1 MNRCSVDEEE
11 TTKAVFALYQG
22 PAVQSQ
28 INLQSNPGGIIS
40 RLPSAD
46 ALQPDQN
53 QRSFGSHAMPPAGR
67 KKHGLKG
74 ISNAMDKDGPTPMKK
89 NMQSSVRS
97 GSPTYMIRSPVVKN
111 EPGLEHPSKCDL
123 PVEKHKNKQKEKH
136 KVSEHSSDGGI
147 LCKQIF
153 IVLVKFIFLNY
164 IMCCFYKTCK

>member
-11 TTKAVFALYQG
+11 TTKAVFALYQV
-22 PAVQSQ
+22 PAVESQTNLQ
-28 INLQSNPGGIIS
+28 INPCSIMS

-53 QRSFGSHAMPPAGR
+53 QRCFGSHAMPTVGR
-67 KKHGLKG
+67 KKHGLKE

-97 GSPTYMIRSPVVKN
+97 GSLTDVTRSPLVG
-111 EPGLEHPSKCDL
+111 EPGLQHLSEFDL

-147 LCKQIF
+147 LFKQIF
-153 IVLVKFIFLNY
+153 IVLVKIIFVNY